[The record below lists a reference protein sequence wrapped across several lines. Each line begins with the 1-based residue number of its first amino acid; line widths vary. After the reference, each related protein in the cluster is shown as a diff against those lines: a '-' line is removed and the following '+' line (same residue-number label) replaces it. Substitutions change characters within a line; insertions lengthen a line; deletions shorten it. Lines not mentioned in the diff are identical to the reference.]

1 MKWDEEE
8 TLAWELVAREA
19 QQRFYETWGTRKWD
33 VFLQSECKL
42 LQARVAQALFGSAP
56 EQSNAAGDGYKKQLK
71 TVNKLCDLIVKKTR
85 KYASAGQAKI
95 SFVFVSAKS
104 KADRF
109 TVPLIRVLKYDYAD
123 DIRNHRFIDSN
134 CNVYSNWECFL
145 KRNKLPHCL
154 MLYPTNGIY
163 TQKDGRVVLSR
174 GESTHWLPT
183 TVSILRPWGSL
194 GITGFGLDS
203 TRIPVNPVVA
213 GTAMKGALFIARSVS
228 TKRVKAKEGGAA
240 ENDTESVQL

>member
-19 QQRFYETWGTRKWD
+19 QQRFYETWGGRKWD

-42 LQARVAQALFGSAP
+42 LEARVAHALFGRAA
-56 EQSNAAGDGYKKQLK
+56 EQADRYNKQQLK
-71 TVNKLCDLIVKKTR
+71 TVAKLCDLIGKKTR
-85 KYASAGQAKI
+85 KYANSGQAKVA
-95 SFVFVSAKS
+95 FVFVSAKS
-104 KADRF
+104 KTDRF

-123 DIRNHRFIDSN
+123 DLRNHRFIDSN

-145 KRNKLPHCL
+145 KRNKLPQCL

-163 TQKDGRVVLSR
+163 TQKDGRVVLTK

-183 TVSILRPWGSL
+183 TLSILRPWGSL
-194 GITGFGLDS
+194 GIAGFGLDS

-228 TKRVKAKEGGAA
+228 TKRVKAREGGAA
-240 ENDTESVQL
+240 EHDTDSGQL